1 MRWAFGIPGIVLLVV
16 GVVLAILGGVR
27 VLHPMLWYMV
37 PGIVVAVVGAALTAL
52 GWIGWGKKSQNVAG
66 NQKAGTT

>member
-1 MRWAFGIPGIVLLVV
+1 MV

-52 GWIGWGKKSQNVAG
+52 GWIGWGGKKSQNVAG